1 MTRRCR
7 LQPDGL
13 HVRSRRDAP
22 VPALSPG
29 AAPMKSRRTS
39 AWPTLAEP
47 REHRGRVFVV
57 DDDSGVRDATALLLQ
72 TAGFDVTAFDS
83 GEAFLGSAS
92 LHSAGC
98 VLLDVRLPGIGG
110 LEVQAALTQLGSRLS
125 VVVLTGYA
133 DVPISVAAM
142 RAGAADFI
150 EKPYQPDRLIAAI
163 DQALSGAGGPAVPRA
178 RAQAGRL
185 VDTLSPRQRQVLAG
199 LVAGHSNKTIAR
211 DLGLSPRTVEMHR
224 ADMMERLEVESL
236 SEALRIAYDAGLV
249 ADRRAALSP
258 VRPGGRRAGDP
269 VAPSLPASRETSG

>member
-1 MTRRCR
+1 
-7 LQPDGL
+7 
-13 HVRSRRDAP
+13 
-22 VPALSPG
+22 
-29 AAPMKSRRTS
+29 
-39 AWPTLAEP
+39 
-47 REHRGRVFVV
+47 
-57 DDDSGVRDATALLLQ
+57 
-72 TAGFDVTAFDS
+72 TAGFDVTAYES

-150 EKPYQPDRLIAAI
+150 EKPYQPDRLITAI
-163 DQALSGAGGPAVPRA
+163 DQALGDAGEQSVSRP

-185 VDTLSPRQRQVLAG
+185 LDTLSPRQRQVLIG
-199 LVAGHSNKTIAR
+199 LVAGHSNKAIAR
-211 DLGLSPRTVEMHR
+211 DLALSPRTVEMHR
-224 ADMMERLEVESL
+224 ADMMERLGVESL

-249 ADRRAALSP
+249 ADRRAAHSP
-258 VRPGGRRAGDP
+258 TRPGGRRAGDP
-269 VAPSLPASRETSG
+269 AVPPASTSCETSG

>member
-1 MTRRCR
+1 M
-7 LQPDGL
+7 QPDRL
-13 HVRSRRDAP
+13 RARSRRDTP
-22 VPALSPG
+22 VHALSPG
-29 AAPMKSRRTS
+29 APPTTSRRTS
-39 AWPTLAEP
+39 AWPALAETRAP
-47 REHRGRVFVV
+47 RGRVFVV
-57 DDDSGVRDATALLLQ
+57 DDDTGVRESTALLLH
-72 TAGFDVTAFDS
+72 TAGFDVTAYES

-163 DQALSGAGGPAVPRA
+163 DQALDGVEDQPAARPRL
-178 RAQAGRL
+178 QAGRL

-199 LVAGHSNKTIAR
+199 LVAGNSNKAIAR
-211 DLGLSPRTVEMHR
+211 DLDLSPRTVEMHR
-224 ADMMERLEVESL
+224 ADMMERLGVESL
-236 SEALRIAYDAGLV
+236 SEALRIAYDAGFV
-249 ADRRAALSP
+249 ADRRAAHSP
-258 VRPGGRRAGDP
+258 RRPGGRRAGDP
-269 VAPSLPASRETSG
+269 AAGPADGETSASCETSG